1 MKTTAVLLS
10 LALASVSF
18 AQEPATPTTP
28 PVPTPEAAPA
38 PAGKAK
44 KQEPPVYDEKADA
57 KADVAAAV
65 VRARRENK
73 RVLIQWGANWC
84 GWCKWL
90 AGTMKKDAAV
100 RRTLMYE
107 YEVVH
112 VDVAKFDKHM
122 DLAKELGADF
132 KAIPYLTILDA
143 DGKAIVQQNTEP
155 FETKV
160 DGKNGHDA
168 KKLVAFLKEHAAKPL
183 VASDVLA
190 AGMAEAKTSGKRVF
204 LHFGAP
210 WCGWCHR
217 LENWMAKPEVAALL
231 GKDFVDVKIDND
243 RMTGAKEIDE
253 AQLAAAGQKGSG
265 IPWFVLLDAD
275 GKVLAHATG
284 PKGNVGFPFQPEE
297 VEHFGTMLK
306 AAKKNLTD
314 GEIASLVQMLHDNR
328 VEEESK
334 KKAKAGAGAAGAAV
348 PATPVQPA
356 GGQ

>member
-1 MKTTAVLLS
+1 MIRLVRSSAFCALLAPTM
-10 LALASVSF
+10 LAQDPA
-18 AQEPATPTTP
+18 PATPP
-28 PVPTPEAAPA
+28 AAQAPA
-38 PAGKAK
+38 TKAAAK
-44 KQEPPVYDEKADA
+44 KQEAKVYDEKADA
-57 KADVAAAV
+57 RQQIAAAL
-65 VRARRENK
+65 AKAKKENQ

-90 AGTMKKDAAV
+90 AATMKSDGD
-100 RRTLMYE
+100 LSHELLYE
-107 YEVVH
+107 YQVVH
-112 VDVAKFDKHM
+112 VDVGQFDKHM
-122 DLAKELGADF
+122 DVAKELGADF
-132 KAIPYLTILDA
+132 KAIPYLTVLGA
-143 DGKAIVQQNTEP
+143 DGKALVQQNTEP

-160 DGKNGHDA
+160 DGKDGHDG
-168 KKLVAFLKEHAAKPL
+168 KKLLAFLKQHAAKPL

-243 RMTGAKEIDE
+243 RMTGAKAIYE
-253 AQLAAAGQKGSG
+253 AQLQAAGQEGTG
-265 IPWFVLLDAD
+265 IPWFVFLDAD
-275 GKVLAHATG
+275 GKLLAHATG
-284 PKGNVGFPFQPEE
+284 PKGNVGFPYQPEE

-314 GEIASLVQMLHDNR
+314 DDIASLVQMLHDNR
-328 VEEESK
+328 LADEAK
-334 KKAKAGAGAAGAAV
+334 KKQKAGAGAAGAAV

>member
-65 VRARRENK
+65 VRAARENK

-155 FETKV
+155 FETNEG
-160 DGKNGHDA
+160 GKQGHDA
-168 KKLVAFLKEHAAKPL
+168 KKLDAFLKQHATAPL
-183 VASDVLA
+183 VAKDVLA
-190 AGMAEAKTSGKRVF
+190 EAQKIAQESGRRVF

-210 WCGWCHR
+210 WCGWCHKLEDWMR
-217 LENWMAKPEVAALL
+217 LPDIAAAL
-231 GKDFVDVKIDND
+231 GKDFVDCKVDTD
-243 RMTGAKEIDE
+243 RMTGGQEMLDGYRAGAGLAK
-253 AQLAAAGQKGSG
+253 GGG
-265 IPWFVLLDAD
+265 IPWFVFLDKD
-275 GKVLAHATG
+275 GKVLAHSDG
-284 PKGNVGFPFQPEE
+284 PQGNTGFPAQPEE
-297 VEHFGTMLK
+297 IEHFVSMLQAVK
-306 AAKKNLTD
+306 SRMTDADVAALR
-314 GEIASLVQMLHDNR
+314 ASLQP
-328 VEEESK
+328 K
-334 KKAKAGAGAAGAAV
+334 KDK
-348 PATPVQPA
+348 
-356 GGQ
+356 